1 MTLLLMILFGLL
13 ALAALALMQLMMVGI
28 VAVHRSFVARH
39 EAVAVPVALDGTDA
53 TVGG

>member
-28 VAVHRSFVARH
+28 VAIHRSFVTRH
-39 EAVAVPVALDGTDA
+39 EAVAVPVALDGPDMPA
-53 TVGG
+53 SV